1 MKKLVDWVT
10 HHQVVAFF
18 ILAFAITWG
27 LVFSYGEVIKRNNF
41 YLAPLVL
48 VATTGPALAGIIVSA
63 LTNTQP
69 AKSPRKAFWLAFG
82 LGWLISAL
90 VFYANFTVLNSM
102 PLSLILVGITL
113 VSVLPVAFVLGC
125 SYSRN
130 PGVRQYLSSL
140 TRLRRV
146 WGWALLALVF
156 SPLLMLLTMGISSLL
171 GREPFSIPRLPVSGL
186 ALVVVVIIK
195 FLYQWFF
202 FNATGEEAGWRGF
215 VQNRLQAK
223 FSPLIALLVMGF
235 FWPIWHFF
243 LWQAEGSP
251 VSSLEWWAQQYLALI
266 PATVFITWFYNRS
279 KGNILV
285 AGVAHA
291 SANTAFAFFQN
302 LDLLVFNISVAV
314 VAVVMILINK
324 MWQKLPADHPAV
336 YRSE

>member
-1 MKKLVDWVT
+1 
-10 HHQVVAFF
+10 
-18 ILAFAITWG
+18 
-27 LVFSYGEVIKRNNF
+27 
-41 YLAPLVL
+41 
-48 VATTGPALAGIIVSA
+48 
-63 LTNTQP
+63 
-69 AKSPRKAFWLAFG
+69 
-82 LGWLISAL
+82 
-90 VFYANFTVLNSM
+90 M

-130 PGVRQYLSSL
+130 PGVRDYLSSL
-140 TRLRRV
+140 TRLRGV

-171 GREPFSIPRLPVSGL
+171 GRETFSFPRLHVSGL
-186 ALVVVVIIK
+186 ALVVVIIVK

-266 PATVFITWFYNRS
+266 NGIHHLVLQPQQGEHPGGGRGPRLGKHRFRLFAEPRS
-279 KGNILV
+279 TGIQYLRW
-285 AGVAHA
+285 GGGCRDDP
-291 SANTAFAFFQN
+291 F
-302 LDLLVFNISVAV
+302 
-314 VAVVMILINK
+314 
-324 MWQKLPADHPAV
+324 
-336 YRSE
+336 R